1 MENNQQRYIFRGT
14 IAGLLSVHI
23 FKLTKE
29 GQTVFQSD
37 CFQSKSPRRS
47 TASPELN
54 IIRHFHFHESVRDVT
69 IPLWFY
75 FSFS

>member
-1 MENNQQRYIFRGT
+1 MGNNQQRCIFRGT

-54 IIRHFHFHESVRDVT
+54 IIRHFHFHESVRDVM